1 MLDNIKL
8 QSVVV
13 ALLEKVKDA
22 TGSRILGSID
32 GDNADLASS
41 IVYSASKER
50 DSAP

>member
-13 ALLEKVKDA
+13 SLLKKVKDA
-22 TGSRILGSID
+22 TSSRILSTID
-32 GDNADLASS
+32 GDNAYLASS

-50 DSAP
+50 DSTP